1 MSRSDSQAPY
11 IGLADATQ
19 GQVRPDHQCT
29 YVRTGEVVSRGA
41 VEAGDGAAEAGRGA
55 VARRRAER
63 DGEEQQERPDE
74 GNPRSHRRSAWT
86 RKAGASTVETAC
98 SLSLNASCRGYL

>member
-19 GQVRPDHQCT
+19 GQSETRPPV

-86 RKAGASTVETAC
+86 RKAGASTVETTC